1 MDALLK
7 KLIGGGLPPGDI
19 PAIMFI
25 NTPQEVPDGAYLPGL
40 WQHRFPKAP
49 GVGQAMA
56 DYIDQV
62 GVNIG
67 RGGYEAAYHTA
78 EVVLDTRERLC
89 RLFGWNARECDFH
102 ERRHRVAEHIA
113 QGLSAV
119 R

>member
-1 MDALLK
+1 MEH
-7 KLIGGGLPPGDI
+7 I
-19 PAIMFI
+19 
-25 NTPQEVPDGAYLPGL
+25 YLDYGSTA
-40 WQHRFPKAP
+40 FPKAP

-67 RGGYEAAYHTA
+67 RGSGVGHQGAALPPVWMEQA
-78 EVVLDTRERLC
+78 
-89 RLFGWNARECDFH
+89 GECDFH

-119 R
+119 W